1 MDIWELLIRPTPN
14 IFPSLASLML
24 FIGRMCYSVIFPSF
38 LRFTDAEGVLSVA
51 TN

>member
-1 MDIWELLIRPTPN
+1 MDIWELVIRPAPN
-14 IFPSLASLML
+14 IFTSLASLIL

-38 LRFTDAEGVLSVA
+38 LRFADAESVLSVA